1 MLRAGTLQLSN
12 LIIVSYVPLN
22 NESLSPP
29 VCNCTHRALMSTIPK
44 AQVPHV
50 SGEIVQPL
58 KEVADLERNHVLLPT
73 PNDLPQSDTPAP
85 GGWDCS
91 SGVPGLHTLTAHIN

>member
-1 MLRAGTLQLSN
+1 
-12 LIIVSYVPLN
+12 
-22 NESLSPP
+22 
-29 VCNCTHRALMSTIPK
+29 MSTIPK
-44 AQVPHV
+44 AQAPHV

-85 GGWDCS
+85 GVGIVLRGSWTS
-91 SGVPGLHTLTAHIN
+91 HTHHTYKLKKNLFEKAEAHWSLR